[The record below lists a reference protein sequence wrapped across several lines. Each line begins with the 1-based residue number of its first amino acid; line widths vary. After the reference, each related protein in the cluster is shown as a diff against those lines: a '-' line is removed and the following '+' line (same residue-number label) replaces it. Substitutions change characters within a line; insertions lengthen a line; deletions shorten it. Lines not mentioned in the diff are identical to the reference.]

1 MTLAPLLDA
10 SLPIRIHAFAALAAL
25 GLGTL
30 QLLAPKGTGPHRAL
44 GWLWAAL
51 MALVA
56 LSSFL
61 IHEMRWIGPFGPIHL
76 LSLIV
81 VGALPLAVY
90 RAHQGDIARHEKG
103 MRGLFMGGLV
113 IAGLFTLWPG
123 RIMHAVVFGD

>member
-44 GWLWAAL
+44 GWAWTTL
-51 MALVA
+51 MAVVA

-76 LSLIV
+76 LSLYV
-81 VGALPLAVY
+81 VWALPMAVY
-90 RAHQGDIARHEKG
+90 RARQGDITRHENG
-103 MRGLFMGGLV
+103 MRGLFLGGLV
-113 IAGLFTLWPG
+113 LAGLFTLWPG
-123 RIMHAVVFGD
+123 RIMNAVVFGN